1 MAKRFIDT
9 GFLNQKWIRKLAPD
23 KKIFLIYLMLKCDNA
38 GILELDLED
47 ASFWIGAKITNTDF
61 LPENYLIP
69 ISDSKYFMPKFI
81 EWQYKDISSNKHIV
95 SQARQILK
103 KHGLIDINNTLNL
116 DNIYINITKDLPK
129 VQVTGIGNGNGIGKK
144 GGMGGKTNEESK
156 SISSDKQ
163 KEVFDSFRK
172 QYPGTKRGLDVEFA
186 NFVKKHRD
194 WREVVELLEKRL
206 NYQKEARQVRK
217 ENKLFVPEWKNLQT
231 WINQRCWED
240 IINTE
245 E

>member
-81 EWQYKDISSNKHIV
+81 KWQYKDISSNKHIV
-95 SQARQILK
+95 SQARQILE

-116 DNIYINITKDLPK
+116 DNIYVNITKDLPK

-144 GGMGGKTNEESK
+144 GGMGGNKFVKPKIDEVKSYCKERNNDVDAVRWYNFYESKGWMIGKNKMKDWKAAVRTWEAGQKEESFSQRK
-156 SISSDKQ
+156 AREIEELKKQ
-163 KEVFDSFRK
+163 
-172 QYPGTKRGLDVEFA
+172 
-186 NFVKKHRD
+186 
-194 WREVVELLEKRL
+194 LE
-206 NYQKEARQVRK
+206 NG
-217 ENKLFVPEWKNLQT
+217 
-231 WINQRCWED
+231 
-240 IINTE
+240 
-245 E
+245 